1 MKLVALL
8 PFMESEEIK
17 ELAIKIINEEVKG
30 IKLVITYPFLRN
42 EDLDEIIELCIE
54 KGRSKDIN
62 HALPFASKE
71 TIAKILKGIE
81 DGTLEGINSTML
93 FPFLGK
99 KERKSIFDD
108 LVKKAAT
115 QAAQDSDVEVEIYDD
130 EEEIEIEIDEE

>member
-17 ELAIKIINEEVKG
+17 ELALKIINGEVKG
-30 IKLVITYPFLRN
+30 IKLVILYPFLRN

-54 KGRSKDIN
+54 NNRSKDVN
-62 HALPFASKE
+62 YALPFASKE
-71 TIAKILKGIE
+71 TIAKIHKGVE
-81 DGTLEGINSTML
+81 DGTLTGINSHML

-99 KERKSIFDD
+99 EQRKSIFDD
-108 LVKKAAT
+108 LVKQATEKAA
-115 QAAQDSDVEVEIYDD
+115 QESDKEDDLYD